1 MCKSVI
7 GNVVCKVI
15 WEEIIIKEI
24 FILKIKNIFG
34 TFIMSAV
41 LLTSVSPL
49 ANAEEVSQT
58 KNYNQNTETQK
69 ENKAL
74 DELFKNPEYVNQK
87 TTENLPKN
95 LKEGTSERIGG
106 SFAVKKGIKAMISNK
121 KTVFFW
127 CEGVKP

>member
-1 MCKSVI
+1 
-7 GNVVCKVI
+7 
-15 WEEIIIKEI
+15 
-24 FILKIKNIFG
+24 
-34 TFIMSAV
+34 MSAV